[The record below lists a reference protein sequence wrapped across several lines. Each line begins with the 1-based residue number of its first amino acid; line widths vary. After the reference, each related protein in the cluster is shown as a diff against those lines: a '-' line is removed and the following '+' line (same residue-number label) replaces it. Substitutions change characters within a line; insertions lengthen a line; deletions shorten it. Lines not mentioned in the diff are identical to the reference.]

1 MGTTIHRLEVHPS
14 QHMLRSSSNNLQAI
28 SNKQRLWNLQT
39 TMWQVLNSIGN
50 KVNRI
55 PHKITQ
61 ANIWLWTTL
70 KRHFHREFGSTS
82 LNVTMDKHSQNSSH
96 PQRNKRT
103 ITTTST
109 ATCGQSPTYNQVRTT
124 IMEYYRATTA
134 FNRLKQQTT
143 SSVSTNLGGG
153 TAPMD
158 ISAIKEKA
166 KDTKEKANT
175 KERAKARKGLG
186 RIQG

>member
-61 ANIWLWTTL
+61 ANIWYEQLWRDIFTGNL
-70 KRHFHREFGSTS
+70 GSTS

-109 ATCGQSPTYNQVRTT
+109 ATCGAITNLQSGENNDHGILQSHNSIQQVKTT
-124 IMEYYRATTA
+124 NNIKCQHKPWWR
-134 FNRLKQQTT
+134 N
-143 SSVSTNLGGG
+143 STNGHL
-153 TAPMD
+153 
-158 ISAIKEKA
+158 S
-166 KDTKEKANT
+166 N
-175 KERAKARKGLG
+175 
-186 RIQG
+186 